1 MTQPITRDCYRN
13 EDKHGYLTECEHQ
26 EHALQHCFISGCA
39 GFIVNWETWEAPSN
53 FICEIC
59 QDCGYH
65 YDENGE
71 LVQP

>member
-1 MTQPITRDCYRN
+1 MTQKITGDCFRN
-13 EDKHGYLTECEHQ
+13 EDEDGYLAECEHQ
-26 EHALQHCFISGCA
+26 EHALEHCFIAGCG
-39 GFIVNWETWEAPSN
+39 GFIVNWETWEAPDN

-65 YDENGE
+65 YDESGE

>member
-1 MTQPITRDCYRN
+1 MTQPITWECYQQQDERG
-13 EDKHGYLTECEHQ
+13 DTIECDHPEHRL
-26 EHALQHCFISGCA
+26 EHCWIAGCG
-39 GFIVNWETWEAPSN
+39 GFIVNWETWNPTPD

-65 YDENGE
+65 YDASGE